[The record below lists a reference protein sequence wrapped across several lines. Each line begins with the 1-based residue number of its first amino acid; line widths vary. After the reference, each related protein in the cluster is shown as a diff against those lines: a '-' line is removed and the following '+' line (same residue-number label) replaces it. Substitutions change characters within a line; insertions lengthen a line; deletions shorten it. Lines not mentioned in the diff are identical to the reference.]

1 MNNYQRNKK
10 NQEWHNRVVNGPNY
24 EGQWNGKSMARPSGS
39 KINPRRIRS
48 RFNLNLNLKAILGI
62 AFVIFAFASS
72 IALASLISKSFKKDV
87 KAEKVVAP
95 LAVIPTVNA
104 EPTFDGQM
112 RILLLGSDQ
121 RPNENGYRTDA
132 ILMVVLDS
140 EEKSVSVVSFPR
152 DLWVQV
158 PSLYEMKINQVFE
171 LAGFDGTAE
180 MFEANFGIRPDYYL
194 MSNFRGFTTFI
205 DNRGGIDVNVGQD
218 LTDDCDLP
226 QQVDGDCT
234 ALQGEVHM
242 DGPTALWYVR
252 SRNTSSDLDRLRREQ
267 EVVLALVRKI
277 ISFQSLGQFSEM
289 KSEVE
294 ENIQT
299 NMSIDDAFKL
309 LPFVSTL
316 VNNSDKIH
324 KVAISEEQATPSWS
338 WNGMWILLPDTNAIR
353 ALMEGAGIKL
363 Q

>member
-1 MNNYQRNKK
+1 
-10 NQEWHNRVVNGPNY
+10 
-24 EGQWNGKSMARPSGS
+24 MARPTGS
-39 KINPRRIRS
+39 KVNPLRLRN
-48 RFNLNLNLKAILGI
+48 FKKPNLNLTAILGI

-72 IALASLISKSFKKDV
+72 IALASLISKSFKKEG
-87 KAEKVVAP
+87 KAEKVPQSVGI
-95 LAVIPTVNA
+95 VPTVNA

-112 RILLLGSDQ
+112 SILFLGSDQ

-132 ILMVVLDS
+132 ILLVVLDS
-140 EEKSVSVVSFPR
+140 AEKSVSVVSFPR

-158 PSLYEMKINQVFE
+158 PDAYEMKINQVFE
-171 LAGFDGTAE
+171 LVGFEGTAA
-180 MFEANFGIRPDYYL
+180 MFDANFGIKPDYFL
-194 MSNFRGFTTFI
+194 MSNFKGFMTFI

-234 ALQGEVHM
+234 VLQGTVHM

-277 ISFQSLGQFSEM
+277 ISFKSLSQFSEM
-289 KSEVE
+289 KTEVE

-309 LPFVSTL
+309 IPFVSTI
-316 VNNSDKIH
+316 VNNSEKIH

-353 ALMEGAGIKL
+353 ALMEEVGINL
-363 Q
+363 N